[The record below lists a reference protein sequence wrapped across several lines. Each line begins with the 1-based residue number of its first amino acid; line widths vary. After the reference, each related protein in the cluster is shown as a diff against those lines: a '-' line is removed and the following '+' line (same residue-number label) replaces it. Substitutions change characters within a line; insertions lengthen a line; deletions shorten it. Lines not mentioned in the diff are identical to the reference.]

1 MIYIFEDIGLK
12 NSFLSLNLYNR
23 LCDDFDGSNKK
34 DVSSLFETL
43 AGNFMDIVQYNE
55 DNRAFEG
62 SKTANITIQTLCD
75 IMVNDTDSTAFERYG
90 RVNELMLTATDRNC
104 TDFRYLKSVKDM
116 QQTTWDSSAASG
128 ERQCKFKIM
137 AKI

>member
-1 MIYIFEDIGLK
+1 
-12 NSFLSLNLYNR
+12 
-23 LCDDFDGSNKK
+23 
-34 DVSSLFETL
+34 
-43 AGNFMDIVQYNE
+43 MDIVQYNE

-75 IMVNDTDSTAFERYG
+75 IMVNDTDATAFERYG
-90 RVNELMLTATDRNC
+90 KVNELMLTATERNC

-128 ERQCKFKIM
+128 ERQCKLKLV
-137 AKI
+137 